1 MKEVGILVTNCP
13 RLAQDAAIL
22 FEVYWELGKTD
33 KIPKR
38 FDFDIICSLFCNK
51 FNETLFQSFLR
62 AGKNRKNT

>member
-22 FEVYWELGKTD
+22 FEVYWELGKSD

-38 FDFDIICSLFCNK
+38 FDFDIICS
-51 FNETLFQSFLR
+51 
-62 AGKNRKNT
+62 